1 MDSKVISLLK
11 ESLNQEWKAALQYD
25 IHAALFRGFDRD
37 QVGEHLEDHA
47 GDERDHA
54 KQLVI
59 HLAAKGE
66 EIHPEVPA
74 PALAST
80 MEEMIDQDLQGEI
93 ETIERYAEI
102 LEALGDEKEYMDTIM
117 LVEGILAD
125 EVEHQDELAAFLAKS
140 AKEVLSVAGRR
151 VVAQRLAES
160 AKHMDSLGWAGRAD
174 HLTETALEI
183 L

>member
-1 MDSKVISLLK
+1 MTKKVADMLRDA
-11 ESLNQEWKAALQYD
+11 LNDEYQAELQYD
-25 IHAALFRGFDRD
+25 IHAAMFVGFDRD
-37 QVGEHLEDHA
+37 QIGEHLEEHA
-47 GDERDHA
+47 GDERGHA
-54 KQLVI
+54 KQIVV
-59 HLAAKGE
+59 HLYAKGE
-66 EIHPEVPA
+66 TVNPEVPA
-74 PALAST
+74 PKTAST

-140 AKEVLSVAGRR
+140 AKEALSVAGRR